1 MAELAAYLEEHL
13 SGFQQYD
20 DGIVRKMIERVT
32 VALCG
37 ELWYVLWLQREGY
50 HVRLHESL
58 AGTV

>member
-1 MAELAAYLEEHL
+1 M
-13 SGFQQYD
+13 S
-20 DGIVRKMIERVT
+20 IVSIEIT

-50 HVRLHESL
+50 HVRLNESL